1 MTVVPYKDHQ
11 GSKKEQVAEMFDNIS
26 KKYDFLNRFLSVGI
40 DIFWRKQAIKQLT
53 FYQPKQLL
61 DVATGTADLAIEAIS
76 LNPTK
81 IIGIDISEGM
91 LEIGRQKIAKKGLTQ
106 LIELQ
111 NGDSENLPFQEST
124 FDAVMVSFGVRNFEN
139 LEKGLTNIHK
149 VLKKDG
155 TLLVLEFSKPTV
167 FPIKQLCQFY
177 YKYSLPLIGK
187 IISKDQSAYT
197 YLPESVQ
204 QFPDGRAFTEILEKI
219 GFSETKCIPLT
230 FGICSIYLG
239 KK

>member
-40 DIFWRKQAIKQLT
+40 DIFWRKQAIKQLK
-53 FYQPKQLL
+53 YEQPQYIL
-61 DVATGTADLAIEAIS
+61 DVATGTADLAIEAIY
-76 LNPTK
+76 LNPRK

-91 LEIGRQKIAKKGLTQ
+91 LEIGRKKIEKKGLTQ

-111 NGDSENLPFQEST
+111 KGDSENLPFKEST

-155 TLLVLEFSKPTV
+155 TLLVLEFSKPNL
-167 FPIKQLCQFY
+167 FPIKQIYQFY
-177 YKYSLPLIGK
+177 FKFILPFIGK

-197 YLPESVQ
+197 YLPASVQ

-219 GFSETKCIPLT
+219 GFTQTKCILLT